1 MQAVGIILLL
11 ISIGTVVGPIGAVV
25 ITYANNPIQ
34 MVVPPELTNVISN
47 AFQGSPQSVVDN
59 NTNINSEG
67 NNETIPNH
75 GDNGS
80 NNIGID
86 NPGGSF
92 LAPVLVGAEVDNAS
106 RTFSVTVNFTNTF
119 GFDLTL
125 NEVSANVVCNQHNF
139 QLGSVGLAEP
149 VALFS
154 DQTAQITVSG
164 SWTQEAENHVQ
175 TDHAGATS
183 IEASLT
189 NLKINVNGL
198 TIEQPGPISVGSI
211 PLS

>member
-11 ISIGTVVGPIGAVV
+11 ISVGTVVGPIGAVV
-25 ITYANNPIQ
+25 ITYLNDPIQ
-34 MVVPPELTNVISN
+34 MVIPPELTNVISN
-47 AFQGSPQSVVDN
+47 ALNGKPQNTVDN
-59 NTNINSEG
+59 NTNINNEG
-67 NNETIPNH
+67 NNETAPN
-75 GDNGS
+75 GDTGD
-80 NNIGID
+80 IDVGID
-86 NPGGSF
+86 NLDGSF

-125 NEVSANVVCNQHNF
+125 NEISANVVCSQHNSP
-139 QLGSVGLAEP
+139 LGTVGLAEP
-149 VALFS
+149 IVLLS

-164 SWTQEAENHVQ
+164 SWTQEAEDHIQTNHS
-175 TDHAGATS
+175 GATS

-189 NLKINVNGL
+189 NLRINVNGL

>member
-34 MVVPPELTNVISN
+34 MVVPPELTNVIN
-47 AFQGSPQSVVDN
+47 KALNVSPQSYVGN
-59 NTNINSEG
+59 NTNINNEG
-67 NNETIPNH
+67 NNETVPID
-75 GDNGS
+75 GDNG
-80 NNIGID
+80 NDNEIG
-86 NPGGSF
+86 NPSGSF
-92 LAPVLVGAEVDNAS
+92 LAPVLVGAEVDNTS

-125 NEVSANVVCNQHNF
+125 NEISANVVCSQHNF

-149 VALFS
+149 IALFS
-154 DQTAQITVSG
+154 DQTAQIIVSG

-175 TDHAGATS
+175 TNHAGATS
-183 IEASLT
+183 IDASLI
-189 NLKINVNGL
+189 NLRINVNGL
-198 TIEQPGPISVGSI
+198 TIEQPGPISVGSV